1 MNTDHGHESGDPR
14 NPSVKYDKSDLT
26 ARGILI
32 FFFVLLLAAVAVQLV
47 VLGLYAGM
55 TKIADQHAPEI
66 SPLAPK
72 TVAPRAEILT
82 NTADVNVEQFPQPRL
97 LIHPSQKG
105 LESKARQPGEMT
117 KFLDEETKT
126 LTAKPWQDEEGNVHL
141 PIEQAMKKVVTRLPV
156 RAGAAPLPNYP
167 GAGQDYSHPEAPYES
182 SALQSAAESGEG
194 NQTAAGQLAGG
205 AATTSQEQ
213 KTGEGR

>member
-1 MNTDHGHESGDPR
+1 MNTDHGHESGDLR
-14 NPSVKYDKSDLT
+14 NPSVKYDKSDLG

-32 FFFVLLLAAVAVQLV
+32 FFFVLLLAGVAVQLV

-105 LESKARQPGEMT
+105 LESKARRPGEMT
-117 KFLDEETKT
+117 KFLRDETKT
-126 LTAKPWQDEEGNVHL
+126 LTAKPWQDEQGNVHL
-141 PIEQAMKKVVTRLPV
+141 PIEQAMKEVVPRLPV
-156 RAGAAPLPNYP
+156 RANPAPLPNYP
-167 GAGQDYSHPEAPYES
+167 GAGQDYSHPVPPYES
-182 SALQSAAESGEG
+182 VTAQNAAMSGEG
-194 NQTAAGQLAGG
+194 DQFATRQMTGG
-205 AATTSQEQ
+205 AAAAS
-213 KTGEGR
+213 KTVEGR

>member
-1 MNTDHGHESGDPR
+1 MTTNHGHESGDER

-32 FFFVLLLAAVAVQLV
+32 FFLVLVLAAVAVQLV

-72 TVAPRAEILT
+72 TVTPRAEILT

-97 LIHPSQKG
+97 LIPQSKRAG
-105 LESKARQPGEMT
+105 GKARQPGEMT
-117 KFLDEETKT
+117 KFLD
-126 LTAKPWQDEEGNVHL
+126 AGDENAYGEAVAGRRRQRT
-141 PIEQAMKKVVTRLPV
+141 PAD
-156 RAGAAPLPNYP
+156 RAGDEKGGDAAS
-167 GAGQDYSHPEAPYES
+167 GACGCGGI
-182 SALQSAAESGEG
+182 AELSRRRTG
-194 NQTAAGQLAGG
+194 LFPSGG
-205 AATTSQEQ
+205 AV
-213 KTGEGR
+213 